1 MEKQYSLSE
10 SKRILNFCVLGIH
23 RFRKQ
28 EYMQKLI
35 DDGKIKD
42 MDQCIDCGYARIIP
56 IIPIEHIDI
65 KITL

>member
-1 MEKQYSLSE
+1 MTPTEITLLKAKE
-10 SKRILNFCVLGIH
+10 
-23 RFRKQ
+23 
-28 EYMQKLI
+28 MQKLI